1 MSTSATTWG
10 PWILDS
16 EGRVELQNRLLLNG
30 VAKIS
35 LAGEL
40 RWTGRFIVM
49 TSGNGTANG
58 NDTASGYF
66 DVTMPA
72 DGFAVP
78 VAGGGTRAVVAA
90 TANDP
95 INTGGILINAWES
108 LWYKTV
114 KGASNA
120 FVPGNL
126 LIQPYTAAS
135 GLTGPERDG
144 WILIASRDD
153 SDYWR
158 LGSGDDISRCM
169 QIGQGG
175 NKTLANWTAMKQRTM
190 GDGYYYSPGGNA
202 TVPLAFGFTG
212 TIRWIDAGGFLGN
225 NQAYLDAPPAARTA
239 GTAILGV
246 NGAAA
251 RTWRTMTVAEKPGW
265 FGGAQRGNNPI
276 LAASSTVV
284 NLADNET
291 LFYVPNIN
299 NTGSGPADAKYVVSG
314 YSGPVVI
321 PPHWMPIASMQVTG
335 GNSTIQ
341 VLVGGVQ
348 FALKAGDARYMSTD
362 EGFKDAAIRKAG
374 IIHKGL
380 TYARRTTANLFSG
393 TAANGQVSGMTTEGI
408 YVSWD
413 DNRLIYGISDG
424 YTSFGNQYTYINPPT
439 NNAQIPVVLAN
450 SNITRVVKTI
460 GGRRYIPLGT
470 WDALYWI
477 PPAYIAGGASVDGDF
492 VIANYNG
499 NSGIPPHAVLIAKHE
514 GSQVAVSPSGLN
526 KTRIKFADGTY
537 IQAGTTNPIS
547 TAVEVENDHAQ
558 GSGDWRPVVIAGET
572 GPGMTAAMPAVVGIQ
587 GPYSSPWEP
596 RFRYVPLDSD
606 PRGSIQL
613 RGLILMNN
621 NVTATSPNI
630 AFLPGVQVQGNP
642 IVASHVINTTMA
654 DSKMIPVQ
662 LRFANTTING
672 STGVAIQAYSTSFN
686 PAANPYFTLGL
697 NGAAS
702 PAGTSLWCTLDNIT
716 LAHL

>member
-1 MSTSATTWG
+1 
-10 PWILDS
+10 
-16 EGRVELQNRLLLNG
+16 
-30 VAKIS
+30 
-35 LAGEL
+35 
-40 RWTGRFIVM
+40 
-49 TSGNGTANG
+49 
-58 NDTASGYF
+58 
-66 DVTMPA
+66 
-72 DGFAVP
+72 
-78 VAGGGTRAVVAA
+78 
-90 TANDP
+90 
-95 INTGGILINAWES
+95 
-108 LWYKTV
+108 
-114 KGASNA
+114 
-120 FVPGNL
+120 
-126 LIQPYTAAS
+126 
-135 GLTGPERDG
+135 
-144 WILIASRDD
+144 
-153 SDYWR
+153 
-158 LGSGDDISRCM
+158 
-169 QIGQGG
+169 
-175 NKTLANWTAMKQRTM
+175 
-190 GDGYYYSPGGNA
+190 
-202 TVPLAFGFTG
+202 
-212 TIRWIDAGGFLGN
+212 
-225 NQAYLDAPPAARTA
+225 
-239 GTAILGV
+239 
-246 NGAAA
+246 
-251 RTWRTMTVAEKPGW
+251 MTVAEKPGW
-265 FGGAQRGNNPI
+265 FGGAQRGVNPI

-299 NTGSGPADAKYVVSG
+299 NTGVGPADAKYVVSG
-314 YSGPVVI
+314 ALGPVVI

-335 GNSTIQ
+335 AHSTIQ

-477 PPAYIAGGASVDGDF
+477 PPAYIGGGASVDGDF

-499 NSGIPPHAVLIAKHE
+499 NGNIPPHAVLIAKHE
-514 GSQVAVSPSGLN
+514 GSQVSVAGSGLN

-537 IQAGTTNPIS
+537 IQVGVGNPAS
-547 TAVEVENDHAQ
+547 AAVEVEYDHAQ
-558 GSGDWRPVVIAGET
+558 GSGDWRPVVIAGQT
-572 GPGMTAAMPAVVGIQ
+572 GPGMTAVMPAVTGIQ

-606 PRGSIQL
+606 PRGLIQL
-613 RGLILMNN
+613 RGLILMNA

-642 IVASHVINTTMA
+642 IVATHVINSTMA
-654 DSKMIPVQ
+654 DNKLIPVQ
-662 LRFANTTING
+662 LRFANVTING
-672 STGVAIQAYSTSFN
+672 SVGVAIQASSTSFN

-702 PAGTSLWCTLDNIT
+702 PAGTSLWCALDNIT
-716 LAHL
+716 LVHL